1 MHIHH
6 LWAVVAVRFLMTS
19 FCIATAEQF
28 LHLDNPVGF
37 CKKPVWWYCWYIST
51 VTERAT
57 VIVGVNMSR
66 FLANTLLVCSGNWD
80 ACKTILRIEVLTR
93 MNEQIRLKNLL
104 KFWLILWQ
112 KQSYYQ
118 LLPYLQ
124 RGTTAGRSAWV
135 MWHIF
140 TPCTTP
146 KGYVCPLGKYVNH
159 YLLLCVYYTY

>member
-80 ACKTILRIEVLTR
+80 PCKTILRIEVLTR

-104 KFWLILWQ
+104 KLLKNKATISCSLIYKEAPQQVALHEWCGIFLHRAQ
-112 KQSYYQ
+112 
-118 LLPYLQ
+118 PQ
-124 RGTTAGRSAWV
+124 RD
-135 MWHIF
+135 I
-140 TPCTTP
+140 
-146 KGYVCPLGKYVNH
+146 
-159 YLLLCVYYTY
+159 CVL